1 VNILINAPHLKE
13 GFDVTDRR
21 TSFGKGVLTGRQ
33 GKSEVQTQKIN
44 RKKSNRSSGNKGLI
58 FAPHPHRGISIK
70 RSLRWAYQ
78 MFV

>member
-33 GKSEVQTQKIN
+33 GKSEVQTQKKTGKN
-44 RKKSNRSSGNKGLI
+44 QTG
-58 FAPHPHRGISIK
+58 AVATRG
-70 RSLRWAYQ
+70 
-78 MFV
+78 